1 MHGDVLLIVLVLV
14 FGCAA
19 FFFGIL
25 YALGRAVA
33 WVGRG
38 VWGVCRPG
46 SPPVG
51 PRGLGVRFCPR
62 TECRR
67 VERRRDARYCS
78 QCGQRL
84 PE

>member
-33 WVGRG
+33 WM
-38 VWGVCRPG
+38 
-46 SPPVG
+46 
-51 PRGLGVRFCPR
+51 
-62 TECRR
+62 
-67 VERRRDARYCS
+67 ERKRKPD
-78 QCGQRL
+78 
-84 PE
+84 